1 MESESED
8 KSWMDHTDDWYSEAY
23 ERPIYVY
30 VDGERVNEH
39 DVEVLNIEEDMQGRD
54 LLTFTYKGKKHT
66 SYRVN

>member
-1 MESESED
+1 MKEDSD

-30 VDGERVNEH
+30 VNQERVNEQE
-39 DVEVLNIEEDMQGRD
+39 VEVLNIEEDMQGRD
-54 LLTFTYKGKKHT
+54 LLTFVYKGKEYK

>member
-1 MESESED
+1 MESEHDEN
-8 KSWMDHTDDWYSEAY
+8 WMNQTDDWYSESY

-30 VDGERVNEH
+30 VNQERVNEQ

-54 LLTFTYKGKKHT
+54 LLTFTYKGEKHT

>member
-1 MESESED
+1 MESEHDED
-8 KSWMDHTDDWYSEAY
+8 WMNQTDDWYSESY

-30 VDGERVNEH
+30 VNQERVNEQ
-39 DVEVLNIEEDMQGRD
+39 DVEVLNIEEDIQGRD